1 MNLDWAE
8 LAELLGPAS
17 LETLQMVG
25 LATLWTVVAGLPLGV
40 ALYSLSPRGLRPVG
54 SVYKILGLVVNVGR
68 SVPFILLMLAI
79 IPVTRLLVGT
89 SIGSVA
95 AVVPLAV
102 AAVPFFARLV
112 ESSLL
117 DIDPGLVEA
126 ARSMGAHG
134 LGIVSR
140 VLVPESLPS
149 LIRALTVTVVAII
162 GYSAMAGAIGGG
174 GLGAVAV
181 RYGYQRFQYDT
192 MIVAVI
198 ILVVLVQLIQ
208 FAGDLVSRRLDRR

>member
-1 MNLDWAE
+1 MSFDWPQ
-8 LAELLGPAS
+8 LADLLGPAS

-25 LATLWTVVAGLPLGV
+25 LATLWTVLAGLPLGV
-40 ALYSLSPRGLRPVG
+40 LLYSLSPRGLRPTPGLYRV
-54 SVYKILGLVVNVGR
+54 LGLIVNIGR

-79 IPVTRLLVGT
+79 IPVTRLIAGT
-89 SIGSVA
+89 SIGSFA
-95 AVVPLAV
+95 AVVPLSV

-117 DIDPGLVEA
+117 EVDPGLVEA
-126 ARSMGAHG
+126 SRSMGAHG
-134 LGIVSR
+134 FGIVTR

-149 LIRALTVTVVAII
+149 LVRGLTVTVVAVI

-192 MIVAVI
+192 MIVAVL
-198 ILVVLVQLIQ
+198 ILVVVVQLVQ
-208 FAGDLVSRRLDRR
+208 FAGDLISRRLDRR